1 MKKSLWLSRA
11 TLLAILSLAM
21 ATGSPQIKAAARQT
35 VKKAILVVS
44 FGTTYADTRKLTIEA
59 VQNRIKAAFP
69 GYEVRQA
76 FTSRIIIKTLA
87 DRDGIKIDTEKQ
99 ALDRLKTEGYTEV
112 AVQPLHIEAG
122 EEYTKLLKVVA
133 GYEQAFAKIA
143 LGRPLLYYTGQE
155 GAKPDDYLIA
165 IKALQQQLPKL
176 GKDDA
181 VALMGHGGVNP
192 ANAAYAALQLKLE
205 DAGLKKVFV
214 FTVEGYP
221 TVENLK
227 AKLKRDKVKKVTLVP
242 LMLVAGDHATN
253 DMAGAEPDSFQS
265 QLRQAGFRVE
275 SRVHGLGENPV
286 IQDIYVQHVKD
297 AISNK
302 YRERGK
308 DRPPI
313 PVIE

>member
-1 MKKSLWLSRA
+1 MQKSLWLNMA
-11 TLLAILSLAM
+11 ALLTTFSLAV
-21 ATGSPQIKAAARQT
+21 ALGSPQINAVEEKP

-59 VQNRIKAAFP
+59 VQNKIQAALP

-87 DRDGIKIDTEKQ
+87 GRDGIKIDTEKQ
-99 ALDRLKTEGYTEV
+99 ALDRLKTDGYQEV
-112 AVQPLHIEAG
+112 VVQPLHIEAG

-133 GYEQAFAKIA
+133 AYDQAFAKIT

-155 GAKPDDYLIA
+155 GEKPDDYLIA
-165 IKALQQQLPKL
+165 IKALRAQLPKL
-176 GKDDA
+176 GKHDA

-192 ANAAYAALQLKLE
+192 ANAAYAVLQLKLE
-205 DAGLKKVFV
+205 DAGLKKVLV

-227 AKLKRDKVKKVTLVP
+227 VKLKQNKVKKVILAP
-242 LMLVAGDHATN
+242 FMLVAGDHATN

-265 QLRQAGFRVE
+265 QLRQAGFLVE
-275 SRVHGLGENPV
+275 SRVHGLGENAA

-297 AISNK
+297 AIANK